1 MKVLLWRKHDCGMNG
16 VEELPSKYVVKFT
29 GWRSDVH
36 SECDSKIRVSCGV
49 YLAVSRRRHRSARC
63 TFLSPRLSV
72 VLIGQTT
79 AAKTRSDHA
88 KLAVAVLRPCF
99 SPCFARASRRWAA
112 GRSLNNHLFSLL
124 KLEQHLVEIL
134 SCPFRIFIHT
144 AFILHIK
151 K

>member
-36 SECDSKIRVSCGV
+36 SECDSKIRQF
-49 YLAVSRRRHRSARC
+49 LAASIWQSAGGGIDRHNVLF
-63 TFLSPRLSV
+63 FLLVFPSSSPGEPQPRKP
-72 VLIGQTT
+72 GQI
-79 AAKTRSDHA
+79 TRNS
-88 KLAVAVLRPCF
+88 P

-112 GRSLNNHLFSLL
+112 GRSLNNHLVSLL
-124 KLEQHLVEIL
+124 KLEQRLVEIL